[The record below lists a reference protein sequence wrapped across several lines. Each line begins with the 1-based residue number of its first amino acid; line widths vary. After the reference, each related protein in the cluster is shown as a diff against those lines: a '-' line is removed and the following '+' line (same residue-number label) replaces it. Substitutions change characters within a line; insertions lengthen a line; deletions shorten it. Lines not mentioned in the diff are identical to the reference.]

1 MFLAF
6 EERKQLI
13 EEKQRLSAYLNGLKS
28 ILKRNPYLDAKVG
41 LGYDN
46 FLDFTCGRQ
55 FYVDKTHFISEWMRS
70 DAKVT
75 LITRP
80 RRFGKTTL
88 FSTVETFL
96 IQSMRSTRNILKNF
110 AFGKI
115 KRVGKCS
122 GRFRLFQSVLEA
134 ARV

>member
-88 FSTVETFL
+88 FSTCLLYT
-96 IQSMRSTRNILKNF
+96 SD
-110 AFGKI
+110 
-115 KRVGKCS
+115 
-122 GRFRLFQSVLEA
+122 A
-134 ARV
+134 ADE

>member
-1 MFLAF
+1 M
-6 EERKQLI
+6 ENPKERI
-13 EEKQRLSAYLNGLKS
+13 ED

-75 LITRP
+75 LITRRGDLGK
-80 RRFGKTTL
+80 RRFL
-88 FSTVETFL
+88 VPWRHFL

-122 GRFRLFQSVLEA
+122 GRFRLFRSVLEA

>member
-1 MFLAF
+1 M
-6 EERKQLI
+6 ENPKERI
-13 EEKQRLSAYLNGLKS
+13 ED

-122 GRFRLFQSVLEA
+122 GRFRLFRSVLEA

>member
-1 MFLAF
+1 M
-6 EERKQLI
+6 ENPKERI
-13 EEKQRLSAYLNGLKS
+13 ED
-28 ILKRNPYLDAKVG
+28 ILKRNPYLYAKVG

-88 FSTVETFL
+88 FSTVETFFDPNYATFYTDITRCCQL
-96 IQSMRSTRNILKNF
+96 FLWMNMTHHCSKRIRRGIGMR
-110 AFGKI
+110 
-115 KRVGKCS
+115 
-122 GRFRLFQSVLEA
+122 
-134 ARV
+134 

>member
-46 FLDFTCGRQ
+46 FLDFTSVS
-55 FYVDKTHFISEWMRS
+55 YTHL
-70 DAKVT
+70 T
-75 LITRP
+75 LPT
-80 RRFGKTTL
+80 K
-88 FSTVETFL
+88 
-96 IQSMRSTRNILKNF
+96 
-110 AFGKI
+110 A
-115 KRVGKCS
+115 
-122 GRFRLFQSVLEA
+122 
-134 ARV
+134 

>member
-46 FLDFTCGRQ
+46 FLDFR
-55 FYVDKTHFISEWMRS
+55 V
-70 DAKVT
+70 
-75 LITRP
+75 
-80 RRFGKTTL
+80 
-88 FSTVETFL
+88 
-96 IQSMRSTRNILKNF
+96 
-110 AFGKI
+110 I
-115 KRVGKCS
+115 KRTYGNKH
-122 GRFRLFQSVLEA
+122 
-134 ARV
+134 

>member
-46 FLDFTCGRQ
+46 FLDFLC
-55 FYVDKTHFISEWMRS
+55 
-70 DAKVT
+70 
-75 LITRP
+75 
-80 RRFGKTTL
+80 
-88 FSTVETFL
+88 
-96 IQSMRSTRNILKNF
+96 
-110 AFGKI
+110 
-115 KRVGKCS
+115 
-122 GRFRLFQSVLEA
+122 
-134 ARV
+134 

>member
-80 RRFGKTTL
+80 
-88 FSTVETFL
+88 E
-96 IQSMRSTRNILKNF
+96 IWEND
-110 AFGKI
+110 AF
-115 KRVGKCS
+115 
-122 GRFRLFQSVLEA
+122 
-134 ARV
+134 

>member
-1 MFLAF
+1 MFLAY

-88 FSTVETFL
+88 FSTVETFFDP
-96 IQSMRSTRNILKNF
+96 KYAKHPEYFENF

-122 GRFRLFQSVLEA
+122 GRFRLFRSVLEA

>member
-1 MFLAF
+1 M
-6 EERKQLI
+6 ENPKERI
-13 EEKQRLSAYLNGLKS
+13 ED

-75 LITRP
+75 LI
-80 RRFGKTTL
+80 
-88 FSTVETFL
+88 

-122 GRFRLFQSVLEA
+122 GRFRLFRSVLEA